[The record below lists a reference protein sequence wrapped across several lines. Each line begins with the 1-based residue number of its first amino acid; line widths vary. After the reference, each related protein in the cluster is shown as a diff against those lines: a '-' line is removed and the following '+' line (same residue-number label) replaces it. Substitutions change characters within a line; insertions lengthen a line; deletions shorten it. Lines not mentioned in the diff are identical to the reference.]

1 MQDSGGRSSGP
12 QQDVTLEGKVVVVGD
27 AGVGKTSL
35 LHAFCRDELGAQ
47 TRPNV
52 GVTFFRKSVRIPE
65 EGLTVQYQAWD
76 TAGSERFR

>member
-1 MQDSGGRSSGP
+1 M
-12 QQDVTLEGKVVVVGD
+12 QDVTLEGKVVVVGD
-27 AGVGKTSL
+27 VAVGKTSL
-35 LHAFCRDELGAQ
+35 LHAFCRDELAAQ

-76 TAGSERFR
+76 TAGSERFRCVVPAC